1 MTEMSIVDKSLASPR
16 RCTPRSYMRSKRV
29 LDKSLA
35 SPRPRLQTGETL
47 PDGSTVSHVVV
58 KNESGGVLGS
68 TETPAAVTNKVSGTV
83 ISGSTDPTAVFANG
97 ASANTQATPIT
108 ITKPT
113 SVSQMHQI
121 SVYNPSTVTDL
132 TVKVFTVATDL
143 GGADR
148 DVLIDTLII
157 PKAQAVSGTTI
168 VAYAET
174 VYNWM
179 NFGNGK
185 LQVSNNTALGES
197 DGFTATLRVRE
208 I

>member
-1 MTEMSIVDKSLASPR
+1 MTEMSI
-16 RCTPRSYMRSKRV
+16 

-58 KNESGGVLGS
+58 KDESGGVLGS
-68 TETPAAVTNKVSGTV
+68 TETPAKVVIDDSTPVKTTNKISGTV
-83 ISGSTDPTAVFANG
+83 ISGSTDPTAVFANS

-108 ITKPT
+108 ITKPS

-132 TVKVFTVATDL
+132 TVKVFTVATSL
-143 GGADR
+143 GGGDR
-148 DVLIDTLII
+148 DILIDTLII

-168 VAYAET
+168 VGYAET

-179 NFGNGK
+179 NLGNGK
-185 LQVSNNTALGES
+185 IQVSNNTALRGS

>member
-1 MTEMSIVDKSLASPR
+1 MDNRIKELVTGKFRAWTGQEVGTGIRAGHVIQVD
-16 RCTPRSYMRSKRV
+16 
-29 LDKSLA
+29 
-35 SPRPRLQTGETL
+35 
-47 PDGSTVSHVVV
+47 
-58 KNESGGVLGS
+58 ESGGVLGGS
-68 TETPAAVTNKVSGTV
+68 TNPVVVVIDDSTPVKTTNKVGGTIISGT
-83 ISGSTDPTAVFANG
+83 TDPTAVFANS

-132 TVKVFTVATDL
+132 TVKVFTVATGL

-168 VAYAET
+168 VGYAET

-185 LQVSNNTALGES
+185 LQVSNNTALGGS